1 MKPLSIGNDIVDFSA
16 LKDKH
21 LDGRFRKRVFT
32 QGENNQIDS
41 ALNKARTLWS
51 IWAAKE
57 AAFKAYQGRHLS
69 CVFSPILFEVDLVK
83 SIVCYQHQRIMIK
96 VKTIDEATCHCV
108 ALYGGK
114 REDINRIKISFKKH
128 LDSNQS
134 EAVRA
139 LAYDALDYGQ
149 NISIKRPPFVMPDG
163 RIKKS
168 PPRFYAKETPL
179 AIGLSLSHDGAYISS
194 AILPLNSR

>member
-1 MKPLSIGNDIVDFSA
+1 MKPHSIGNDIVDFSS

-21 LDGRFRKRVFT
+21 LDTRFRKRVFT
-32 QGENNQIDS
+32 KNENKQIDT

-57 AAFKAYQGRHLS
+57 AAFKAYQGKHLD
-69 CVFSPILFEVDLVK
+69 CIFSPILFEVDLIK
-83 SIVCYQHQRIMIK
+83 AIVCYQHQSIVIDIK
-96 VKTIDEATCHCV
+96 FIDDSTCHCV

-114 REDINRIKISFKKH
+114 REDITAIKISIKKQ

-134 EAVRA
+134 EAVRT
-139 LAYDALDYGQ
+139 LAYEALNYGQ

-194 AILPLNSR
+194 AILPLNSL